1 MRIVVLPL
9 SVALLLASSGC
20 KKDPGPAAQKATAAV
35 QTPRMVILGFDG
47 VDPRRVEALVQ
58 AGRLPHVAKLGAQG
72 HRGPLAT
79 TNPPQSPVA
88 WAAFATGARPGDH
101 GIFDFVRRDAATYLP
116 GVATT
121 AVQQARVQGE
131 VVQPAFASNLRRG
144 AAFWDVIAR
153 GGVAARS
160 ITVPYAFPPPPDG
173 ARSLAGLGTPDVR
186 GTNSSF
192 TLLSTDVKRS
202 AAPPPAGGQVALLE
216 PVDAQHWRAA
226 IDGPW
231 LQVDGQRSRPT
242 AMLQVGLAAEGLRV
256 DAGGGQAV
264 TLKQGA
270 TSEVLRLTFN
280 PAPNL
285 QIEALTRATVH
296 SVQPPELYLEPL
308 SISPQAPYLP
318 LAVPPQYATA
328 LWQKIGP
335 FKTVGWLDDT
345 SALGAGAM
353 DEAQFLREAQH
364 NMQWTGEALLAALR
378 EHNDR
383 LVVAVFT
390 SPDRIAHMFFRALDA
405 EHPAHDAA
413 AATYAAAVDDSYVQ
427 MDKTIGEV
435 QAELSPA
442 DTLLVMSDHGF
453 TSFRRGFNINRWLV
467 AHGYMK
473 LRPGVRAARDFFA
486 DVDWAHTRA
495 YAFGTGG
502 IYLNLRG
509 REGQGVV
516 PPDRAR
522 ALAQELGKGLR
533 GTRDGS
539 TVAVLDAYLGDALY
553 EGPARADA
561 PDVRVALAAGYRA
574 SWSTTLGGVPEAL
587 FEDNHKKWS
596 GDHASA
602 RPEDVPGILL
612 SSRPLQVA
620 QPRIEDLAATAYQWA
635 GIAPPAT
642 CMGRP
647 LLHQEEPHAAR

>member
-1 MRIVVLPL
+1 MRIVKVLAFVLVIP
-9 SVALLLASSGC
+9 VSGC
-20 KKDPGPAAQKATAAV
+20 KQDTPAVPPAGAPLHTA
-35 QTPRMVILGFDG
+35 PRLLILGFDG
-47 VDPRRVEALVQ
+47 VDPRRVETLIQ
-58 AGRLPHVAKLGAQG
+58 AGRLPNVARLGAQG

-88 WAAFATGARPGDH
+88 WAAFATGARAGEH
-101 GIFDFVRRDAATYLP
+101 GIFDFVRRDAASYLP
-116 GVATT
+116 AVATT
-121 AVQQARVQGE
+121 QITQARLQDNLL
-131 VVQPAFASNLRRG
+131 QPASATNLRRG

-153 GGVAARS
+153 GGVATRS

-186 GTNSSF
+186 GTNSSY
-192 TLLSTDVKRS
+192 TLLSTEVSRA
-202 AAPPPAGGQVALLE
+202 AAPSPAGGQVALLE
-216 PVDAQHWRAA
+216 PVAAQRWRAA
-226 IDGPW
+226 VDGPW
-231 LQVDGQRSRPT
+231 LQVDGQRNRPS
-242 AMLQVGLAAEGLRV
+242 ALLQVSAEAGALRV
-256 DAGGGQAV
+256 DAGGGQVASV
-264 TLKQGA
+264 KLGA
-270 TSEVLRLTFN
+270 TSGVLRLMFN
-280 PAPNL
+280 PAPRL
-285 QIEALTRATVH
+285 QIEALTRATVR
-296 SVQPPELYLEPL
+296 QLDPPEIYLEPL

-318 LAVPPQYATA
+318 LAVPPEYAA
-328 LWQKIGP
+328 NLWQKIGP

-378 EHNDR
+378 ERSDR
-383 LVVAVFT
+383 LLVAVFT
-390 SPDRIAHMFFRALDA
+390 SPDRIAHMFYRALDA
-405 EHPAHDAA
+405 THPAYDAA
-413 AATYAAAVDDSYVQ
+413 AAAYASALDDSYVQ
-427 MDKTIGEV
+427 MDTLLGQV
-435 QAELSPA
+435 RAELGPA
-442 DTLLVMSDHGF
+442 DILLVMSDHGF
-453 TSFRRGFNINRWLV
+453 TAFRRGFNINRWLV

-516 PPDRAR
+516 PPERAK
-522 ALAQELGKGLR
+522 ALAQEIARGLR
-533 GTRDGS
+533 GTRDGG

-553 EGPARADA
+553 NGPARADA

-574 SWSTTLGGVPEAL
+574 SWSTTLGGVPAEL
-587 FEDNHKKWS
+587 FEDNRKKWS

-612 SSRPLQVA
+612 SSRPLQVQ
-620 QPRIEDLAATAYQWA
+620 QPRIEDLAATAYQWS
-635 GIAPPAT
+635 GIEPPPT
-642 CMGRP
+642 CTGRP